1 MHVFNTVKR
10 KEIIL
15 VKRNLLPSI
24 QLCLIYTA
32 MITQVRQLNFKLKS
46 QYFAVVLTV
55 IICLSE
61 HNLKKEKLLG

>member
-32 MITQVRQLNFKLKS
+32 MIMQVRQLNFKLKS

>member
-1 MHVFNTVKR
+1 MRAFNTVKR

-15 VKRNLLPSI
+15 VKRNLLSAI

-32 MITQVRQLNFKLKS
+32 MIMQVRQLNFKLKS
-46 QYFAVVLTV
+46 QYFAVIVTV

-61 HNLKKEKLLG
+61 HNLEKEKFLG

>member
-15 VKRNLLPSI
+15 VKRNLLSAI

-32 MITQVRQLNFKLKS
+32 IIMQVRQLNFKLKS

-61 HNLKKEKLLG
+61 HNLEKEKFLG

>member
-1 MHVFNTVKR
+1 MHMFNIVKR

-15 VKRNLLPSI
+15 VKRNLLSALH
-24 QLCLIYTA
+24 LCLISTA
-32 MITQVRQLNFKLKS
+32 TIMQVKLLNFKLKS

-61 HNLKKEKLLG
+61 HNLKKEKFLG